1 MDSFV
6 KISIVEDNDLL
17 REGWKTLLEDEDDFI
32 VVGVYSSCESALEK
46 GDIKGSDIVLMDIEL
61 PGISGIEG
69 VKRIS
74 KEYPSMMVIMATMHD
89 DDESVFEAICEGAV
103 GYLVKAITPDQLIRA
118 IREVL
123 EGGSPMTPKIARKM
137 ISSFQSQTIS
147 ELEFHEELTER
158 EINVLKGLA
167 DGKSYSVIGED
178 LFISLDGVRYH
189 IRHIYEKLQV
199 NSRGEAVAKG
209 YESRLIHPS
218 RK

>member
-74 KEYPSMMVIMATMHD
+74 KEYP
-89 DDESVFEAICEGAV
+89 
-103 GYLVKAITPDQLIRA
+103 
-118 IREVL
+118 
-123 EGGSPMTPKIARKM
+123 
-137 ISSFQSQTIS
+137 
-147 ELEFHEELTER
+147 
-158 EINVLKGLA
+158 
-167 DGKSYSVIGED
+167 
-178 LFISLDGVRYH
+178 
-189 IRHIYEKLQV
+189 
-199 NSRGEAVAKG
+199 
-209 YESRLIHPS
+209 
-218 RK
+218 